1 MTRGRLVLL
10 ALVALGACSHAPVR
24 QAPMPAPAEAIAL
37 AAIEYCQASGRI
49 AVRTAQDG
57 FSAHFDWRQAGAR
70 AELGVRGPF
79 GAGAARLS
87 VGPDSVRIESG
98 NEPPMEVSAPFE
110 ALEPQ
115 LVARLGF
122 PLPLTS
128 LRYWILGVPAP
139 SPASVGD
146 APAFDQAG
154 WHVVASQFAAVD
166 QAPGSLPARLELTRG
181 ATRIRVIVDRWRV
194 GVP

>member
-1 MTRGRLVLL
+1 V
-10 ALVALGACSHAPVR
+10 PVR
-24 QAPMPAPAEAIAL
+24 PAPPPASATAL
-37 AAIEYCQASGRI
+37 AAVDHWQASGRI

-79 GAGAARLS
+79 GAGAAHLS
-87 VGPDSVRIESG
+87 VGPESIRVESG
-98 NEPPMEVSAPFE
+98 NEPPLEVPAPFE

-122 PLPLTS
+122 PLPLES

-139 SPASVGD
+139 SPVAIGA

-154 WHVVASQFAAVD
+154 WHVVASQFEAVE
-166 QAPGSLPARLELTRG
+166 QAPGSLPVRLELTRG
-181 ATRIRVIVDRWRV
+181 ATRIRVIVDRWQV

>member
-1 MTRGRLVLL
+1 MTRAGLALCGLL
-10 ALVALGACSHAPVR
+10 ALAACGHAPLRPV
-24 QAPMPAPAEAIAL
+24 PPPADAAAL
-37 AAIEYCQASGRI
+37 AAIEHWQASGRI

-57 FSAHFDWRQAGAR
+57 FSAHFDWRQQGPR
-70 AELGVRGPF
+70 AQLGVRGPF

-87 VGPDSVRIESG
+87 VDPDTIRVESG
-98 NEPPMEVSAPFE
+98 NEPPLEVLAPFD

-122 PLPLTS
+122 PLPLAV
-128 LRYWILGVPAP
+128 LRYWMLGIPAP
-139 SPASVGD
+139 SPEVQGA

-154 WHVVASQFAAVD
+154 WHVVASGFGAVER
-166 QAPGSLPARLELTRG
+166 APGSLPGRLELSRG
-181 ATRIRVIVDRWRV
+181 STRIRVIVDRWQV